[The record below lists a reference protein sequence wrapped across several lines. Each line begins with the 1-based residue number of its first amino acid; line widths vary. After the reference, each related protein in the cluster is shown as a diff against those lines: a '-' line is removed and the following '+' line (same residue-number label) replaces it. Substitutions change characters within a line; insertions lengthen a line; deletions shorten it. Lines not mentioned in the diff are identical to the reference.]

1 MSSRGLGFFS
11 LLVVIGLSIVFGVVI
26 GSYLNNPQVAF
37 AVTPEGPV
45 QLAPAAAG
53 ETATVGGFADVVEA
67 ALPAVVRVTSSSLP
81 DEAEG
86 QQQPQLDDQL
96 WRFFFGPDSQDPR
109 GMPRNEPRVG
119 EGSGFVVSGD
129 GYILTNNHVVEG
141 ADQIDVALQDGREFR
156 ARVVGTDPPIDLALL
171 KIDTGDGGRL
181 PALPLG
187 DSEKL
192 RVGEWVI
199 AIGNPLEFEHSVTVG
214 VVSAKQRRVPIGS
227 TDSGVVSFIQTDA
240 AINFG
245 NSGGPLLDARGNV
258 VGINTAIRR
267 ANFAEGIGF
276 ALPINHARS
285 VIEQLRER
293 GFVRRGYIGITMNP
307 NGIDAAARDYYG
319 LPDSY
324 GVIVEEVTEGGP
336 AEQAG
341 MQRFDIIREVDG
353 TAVRGNEELISRVSS
368 KQPGDTVKVKVLRG
382 GEPRSFDIVL
392 GDREEGLRAA
402 AGDGRPEPGM
412 EPREE
417 ESGGLGFTVENL
429 TPALRDRL
437 ELPREVRGVVV
448 TEVEFN
454 SDAADKGIAPM
465 MIINALS
472 DEPIGSVREWNGAM
486 EQVKPGDAVKVAGLD
501 RRGRPFSVYLRAP
514 ED

>member
-1 MSSRGLGFFS
+1 MSSKAPTRSRSPSRTAESFW
-11 LLVVIGLSIVFGVVI
+11 
-26 GSYLNNPQVAF
+26 
-37 AVTPEGPV
+37 PE
-45 QLAPAAAG
+45 
-53 ETATVGGFADVVEA
+53 
-67 ALPAVVRVTSSSLP
+67 
-81 DEAEG
+81 
-86 QQQPQLDDQL
+86 
-96 WRFFFGPDSQDPR
+96 
-109 GMPRNEPRVG
+109 
-119 EGSGFVVSGD
+119 
-129 GYILTNNHVVEG
+129 
-141 ADQIDVALQDGREFR
+141 
-156 ARVVGTDPPIDLALL
+156 VVGTDPPIDLALL
-171 KIDTGDGGRL
+171 KIDTGDGEAL

-187 DSEKL
+187 DSERL

-214 VVSAKQRRVPIGS
+214 VVSAKQRRVPIGT
-227 TDSGVVSFIQTDA
+227 TDSGVVTFIQTDA

-245 NSGGPLLDARGNV
+245 NSGGPLLDARGEV

-307 NGIDAAARDYYG
+307 NGVDAAARDYYG

-336 AEQAG
+336 AAQAG
-341 MQRFDIIREVDG
+341 LERFDIIREVDG
-353 TAVRGNEELISRVSS
+353 AAVRDNAELISSVAS
-368 KQPGDTVKVKVLRG
+368 KQPGDTVRVKVLRD

-402 AGDGRPEPGM
+402 TGDGGPAPGQ

-417 ESGGLGFTVENL
+417 GSGGLGFTVENL
-429 TPALRDRL
+429 TPAQRDRL
-437 ELPREVRGVVV
+437 ELSRDVRGVLV

-454 SDAADKGIAPM
+454 SDAADKGITPV
-465 MIINALS
+465 MIISAVN
-472 DEPIGSVREWNGAM
+472 DEAIRSVAEWNEAM
-486 EQVKPGDAVKVAGLD
+486 ERVSPGDAVKVAGLD
-501 RRGRPFSVYLRAP
+501 VRGRPFSVYLRAP
-514 ED
+514 EN

>member
-1 MSSRGLGFFS
+1 MSNRGLGFVS
-11 LLVVIGLSIVFGVVI
+11 LLAVIGLSVVFGMVI
-26 GSYLNNPQVAF
+26 GGYLNAPPVAL
-37 AVTPEGPV
+37 AVSPETPLR
-45 QLAPAAAG
+45 LAPAAAS
-53 ETATVGGFADVVEA
+53 ESSTQGFADVVEA

-81 DEAEG
+81 DETEG
-86 QQQPQLDDQL
+86 EQPQPFDDQL

-109 GMPRNEPRVG
+109 GLPRNEPRVG
-119 EGSGFVVSGD
+119 EGSGFVVSDD

-141 ADQIDVALQDGREFR
+141 ADQIEVALQDGREFR

-171 KIDTGDGGRL
+171 KIDIGDGARL

-187 DSEKL
+187 DSERL

-245 NSGGPLLDARGNV
+245 NSGGPLLDVRGNV

-307 NGIDAAARDYYG
+307 NGVDAAARDYYG
-319 LPDSY
+319 LPDSH
-324 GVIVEEVTEGGP
+324 GVIVEEVTASGP

-341 MQRFDIIREVDG
+341 LRRFDIIREVDG
-353 TAVRGNEELISRVSS
+353 FPVRDNAELISRIAS
-368 KQPGDTVKVKVLRG
+368 KQPGDTVKVKVLRN

-402 AGDGRPEPGM
+402 AGDGRPAPGQ

-429 TPALRDRL
+429 TPVLRERL
-437 ELPREVRGVVV
+437 QLSRDARGVVV
-448 TEVEFN
+448 TDVEFN
-454 SDAADKGIAPM
+454 SDAADKGIRPM
-465 MIINALS
+465 MVINALS
-472 DEPIGSVREWNGAM
+472 DESIGSVAEWNGAM
-486 EQVKPGDAVKVAGLD
+486 ERVNPGDAVKVAGLD
-501 RRGRPFSVYLRAP
+501 QRGRPFSVYLRAP
-514 ED
+514 VD